1 MELQFPDGWDVT
13 VFDMAG
19 HDKARLCISDFRSA
33 LRKPLGTPTLREMAQ
48 GKNEVAIMF
57 DDYARGSK

>member
-1 MELQFPDGWDVT
+1 MPVAPRSQRLPII
-13 VFDMAG
+13 
-19 HDKARLCISDFRSA
+19 KAAAARGRNALVITA

-57 DDYARGSK
+57 DDYARGSR

>member
-1 MELQFPDGWDVT
+1 VT